1 LLSNILLSFAFL
13 DLIGYINIKILK
25 QGGTKMKASRFLSLV
40 MVLAFLTSA
49 LFIGNVS
56 ALTVDEEVNIF
67 PFAKNFEDGTLL
79 GVNTKYTE
87 KNTIV
92 SDLAHGGTKSLKVS
106 DRTYYWEGPQ
116 INLLGKMEKGETY
129 YCSVWVYQETG
140 EPQTF
145 RFTAYSCDD
154 SSEDPYDGKFYTT
167 IAENLEVPSGEWT
180 RLEGLYTYEY
190 EGTPLNMIIYVEAEE
205 IGFDFYV
212 DDIIISGPAVVKSD
226 FEDNSTAGWSG
237 AGSIISASDDVACS
251 GDYSMKVAGR
261 SNYWEGPTVNLMGK
275 LAKGNTYYASAWVY
289 QESGEPQPFKFT
301 AYSPDDTS
309 SDLYDGKF
317 YTTIAQNEEVPSGVW
332 TRLEGFY
339 TYDYFG
345 EPLGLTF
352 YLESPELG
360 FDFYVD
366 DVVVAG
372 KVRDP
377 KQDTI
382 LCDTSFEDSKFAGW
396 TANGTGTDAELFIN
410 ESTAHDGFKSLFVTG
425 RADSWQGAKFDLMNK
440 VKKGQTIEVSMWV
453 YQTSGT
459 NQEIRISICTDAA
472 GDPTYNTV
480 AVEYAV
486 PSRTWVELKGSYT
499 ITYTGDLE
507 QLFLYVESGS
517 PTADIGIDDVLIV
530 APFVEEGIE
539 TDIPSLKDVYADYFP
554 IGVAVPPSAFDNQLQ
569 SDLIKKHFNSI
580 TAENDMKIDSMQPT
594 EGYFNF
600 AKGDRFVEFTQEN
613 GMRLRGHTLLWHQAV
628 PSWIFVDDEGNEVS
642 REVLLERMKTHI
654 QTLIKYYGDKVEVWD
669 VVNEAIGDTQ
679 PYGLRNSKWRQIIGD
694 DYVIKAFD
702 YAYEAL
708 VEEDLVGKV
717 KLYYNDYNNEE
728 NPQKREA
735 MLNLVKELKEKSHID
750 GVGHQG
756 HIGINYGSV
765 EGIKETLKGYL
776 DLGLEVEITELDMSV
791 YNGLTEPNA
800 PITEE
805 QLIRQAYKYKELF
818 DMLKELA
825 EEYPG
830 KLKGV
835 TFWGLKDDMT
845 WLNYYEGVSRTDA
858 PLLFDKY
865 GKAKYAYWALV
876 DASKLPVFIKN
887 ALSFKGTPVIDGE
900 QDFEWNL
907 AKEMNI
913 TDTNGN
919 VKGSIK
925 TLWDEEN
932 LYALL
937 KVNGHPSKIEFYIDE
952 NNSKGERN
960 ESEDAYY
967 AFTDGEIVGEATI
980 VENKADGYC
989 EYEISLPFIGEPSSK
1004 IGFDVRLTY
1013 GEGDEA
1019 VKVSWNDTK
1028 NTQDEDTSGYGV
1040 LSLINPK
1047 YTEAKKGTP
1056 VIDGE
1061 IDAIWEDANEI
1072 STDIVTAGTNPASA
1086 VVKTLW
1092 DENYLYVLAFVED
1105 NNLSDKSENPWEQD
1119 SIEFFIDENNGR
1131 TVEYE
1136 ADDAQYRVNFN
1147 NVQTFGANCL
1157 EDEFVTATKLLYDGE
1172 TVIGYLVEAAV
1183 PFKSAKAADHI
1194 MGFDVQVND
1203 DSDANGVRDGMSNW
1217 NDATGVGYKNTEAF
1231 GLLKLVDDDDT
1242 EKYSISGY
1250 IKSDFIYSEDKL
1262 PVIESGFVVEVV
1274 GTGLKAETDNG
1285 YFTITGVPVNEEGY
1299 TLKITKKNYL
1309 AREIKNVVVTG
1320 DTEISTESEPILM
1333 WAGDIEI
1340 NGIQDNAINMEDIMF
1355 ICKSYNTVEGSD
1367 RYVESSD
1374 LNKDGVINMEDIMI
1388 IGKHFNKASAHYD
1401 N

>member
-1 LLSNILLSFAFL
+1 
-13 DLIGYINIKILK
+13 
-25 QGGTKMKASRFLSLV
+25 MKARRFISLV
-40 MVLAFLTSA
+40 TVLTFIFSA
-49 LFIGNVS
+49 LLVANVS
-56 ALTVDEEVNIF
+56 AFTVEEEAAIF
-67 PFAKNFEDGTLL
+67 PFAKGFEDGTLL

-87 KNTIV
+87 KNSIV

-116 INLLGKMEKGETY
+116 IDLMGKLVKGETY
-129 YCSVWVYQETG
+129 YCSAWVYQDTG

-145 RFTAYSCDD
+145 RLTAYSCDD
-154 SSEDPYDGKFYTT
+154 SVEDQYDGKFYTT

-180 RLEGLYTYEY
+180 RLDGLYTYNY
-190 EGTPLNMIIYVEAEE
+190 EGTPKYMVIYIEAAE

-212 DDIIISGPAVVKSD
+212 DDIVITGPSVINSD
-226 FEDNSTAGWSG
+226 FENESITGWSG
-237 AGSIISASDDVACS
+237 AGSTLSVSDDFANS
-251 GDYSMKVAGR
+251 GDHSLKVAAR
-261 SNYWEGPTVNLMGK
+261 SNPWEGPTANLMGK
-275 LAKGNTYYASAWVY
+275 LVKGNTYYASAWVY

-309 SDLYDGKF
+309 SDPYDSKF
-317 YTTIAQNEEVPSGVW
+317 YTTIAENTEVPSGEW
-332 TRLEGFY
+332 TRLEGLY
-339 TYDYFG
+339 TYDYAG
-345 EPLGLTF
+345 EPSGLTF
-352 YLESPELG
+352 YLESPEIG

-377 KQDTI
+377 KEDAI
-382 LCDTSFEDSKFAGW
+382 ICDTSFEDSKFHGW
-396 TANGTGTDAELFIN
+396 TANGTGSDAKLSIN
-410 ESTAHDGFKSLFVTG
+410 ESTAYGGFKSLLVTG
-425 RADSWQGAKFDLMNK
+425 RADSWQGAKFDLLNR

-459 NQEIRISICTDAA
+459 NQEVRISICTDAA

-480 AVEYAV
+480 AVNYAV

-499 ITYTGDLE
+499 ISYAGDLE
-507 QLFLYVESGS
+507 QLFIYVESGD
-517 PTADIGIDDVLIV
+517 PTTDIGIDDVLIV
-530 APFVEEGIE
+530 APIVEEGIE

-554 IGVAVPPSAFDNQLQ
+554 IGVAVPSTSFDNELQ

-580 TAENDMKIDSMQPT
+580 TAENDMKVDSMQPT

-600 AKGDRFVEFTQEN
+600 ARGDRYVEFAQEN
-613 GMRLRGHTLLWHQAV
+613 GMRLRGHTLLWHQSV
-628 PSWIFVDDEGNEVS
+628 PSWIFVDDEGNDVS
-642 REVLLERMKTHI
+642 REVLLERMETHI
-654 QTLIKYYGDKVEVWD
+654 KTLIKYYGDKVEVWD

-679 PYGLRNSKWRQIIGD
+679 PYGLRNSKWKQIIGD

-708 VEEDLVGKV
+708 VEEGLVGKV

-735 MLNLVKELKEKSHID
+735 MLELVKELKEKSHID

-776 DLGLEVEITELDMSV
+776 DLGLEVELTELDMSV
-791 YNGLTEPNA
+791 YNGLTEPDA

-818 DMLKELA
+818 DMLKELD
-825 EEYPG
+825 EEYPD
-830 KLKGV
+830 KFQGV

-865 GKAKYAYWALV
+865 GKAKYSYWALV

-900 QDFEWNL
+900 KDFVWDI
-907 AKEMNI
+907 AKSLDI
-913 TDTNGN
+913 TDANGN
-919 VKGSIK
+919 VKGNIK

-932 LYALL
+932 LYAWL
-937 KVNGHPSKIEFYIDE
+937 KVDGEPSKIEFYIDE
-952 NNSKGERN
+952 NNSKVERN
-960 ESEDAYY
+960 DAEDAYF
-967 AFTDGEIVGEATI
+967 AITTTGEHIGSVSIA
-980 VENKADGYC
+980 ENQLEDGY
-989 EYEISLPFIGEPSSK
+989 EFEICMPFIDEASSK

-1019 VKVSWNDTK
+1019 VKASWNDIK
-1028 NTQDEDTSGYGV
+1028 NNQDTDTSGYGV

-1056 VIDGE
+1056 IVDGE
-1061 IDAIWEDANEI
+1061 VDGIWADANEI
-1072 STDIVTAGTNPASA
+1072 ATEIITAGKNPASA

-1105 NNLSDKSENPWEQD
+1105 NNLSDIAENPWEQD

-1131 TVEYE
+1131 TAEYE
-1136 ADDAQYRVNFN
+1136 DDDAQYRVNYN
-1147 NVQTFGANCL
+1147 NVQSFGANCL
-1157 EDEFVTATKLLYDGE
+1157 TDEFVTATKPMYDGE

-1183 PFKSAKAADHI
+1183 PFKSIKEAEHI
-1194 MGFDVQVND
+1194 IGFDVQVND
-1203 DSDANGVRDGMSNW
+1203 DSNADGVRDGMSNW
-1217 NDATGVGYKNTEAF
+1217 NDASGVGYKNTEAF
-1231 GLLKLVDDDDT
+1231 GLLKLVDSA
-1242 EKYSISGY
+1242 EKYTISGY
-1250 IKSDFIYSEDKL
+1250 IKSDFMYDEEKL
-1262 PVIESGFVVEVV
+1262 PEIESGFVIEVV
-1274 GTGLKAETDNG
+1274 GTGLKAESDNG
-1285 YFTITGVPVNEEGY
+1285 YFKILGVPVNETGY
-1299 TLKITKKNYL
+1299 TLKITKANYL
-1309 AREIKNVVVTG
+1309 AREIKNVTVTG
-1320 DTEISTESEPILM
+1320 NTEISTESEPILM
-1333 WAGDIEI
+1333 WAGDLVI
-1340 NGIQDNAINMEDIMF
+1340 NGQQDNAINMEDIMY
-1355 ICKSYNTVEGSD
+1355 ICKSYNTVKGDD
-1367 RYVESSD
+1367 RYIESSD
-1374 LNKDGVINMEDIMI
+1374 INKDGAINLEDIMI
-1388 IGKHFNKASAHYD
+1388 VGKHYNRTSIHYD
-1401 N
+1401 D